1 MTMLT
6 RLSPL
11 ATISGHVRFQAVD
24 RHILKQKAADAARNA
39 RLREIH
45 ILHAD
50 DADPLHRMLNALQP
64 GTYARPH
71 RHLDPPKSE
80 GFVILQGMAGIVL
93 FAEHGEDIS
102 EEYILLDQERG
113 ALIVDVRPGVWHT
126 ILALEPDTVL
136 YEVKPGPYFPVTDK
150 DFAPWTPAADSDAV
164 GDYLC
169 GLEQRFR
176 VACGLD
182 YHHSG
187 TSIF

>member
-11 ATISGHVRFQAVD
+11 ATISGHVRFQAVG
-24 RHILKQKAADAARNA
+24 RRMLARKAMDAAKNI

-45 ILHAD
+45 VLHEGND
-50 DADPLHRMLNALQP
+50 DPLHRMLNALQP

-93 FAEHGEDIS
+93 FVEHGEDIS

-113 ALIVDVRPGVWHT
+113 ALIADVRPGVWHT

-136 YEVKPGPYFPVTDK
+136 YEVKPGPYSSMTDK
-150 DFAPWTPAADSDAV
+150 DFAPWTPAADSDAA
-164 GDYLC
+164 GEYLRGLERRFRIAC
-169 GLEQRFR
+169 GLE
-176 VACGLD
+176 
-182 YHHSG
+182 
-187 TSIF
+187 